1 MKMKKRSRYI
11 TLATIAFWTVVL
23 IGWHLYDPSSRFVKF
38 EPGADKRPVGSA
50 RKADDVVI
58 GEFFMKY
65 NATFTEG
72 MKDQWSGF
80 RGKDRT
86 NIVSHAVPIKLAE
99 GNFKE
104 LWTVE
109 TGEGH
114 AAPAVWKGRVY
125 MLDYNEQ
132 LSSDALRCFDLKTGA
147 ELWRR
152 WYRVPMKR
160 NHGFSRTIPAVTEDG
175 KVMTIGPEGHVMC
188 CNGETGDLLWTLDL
202 KKRHADGRSRCGN
215 RICTLG
221 NFQ

>member
-1 MKMKKRSRYI
+1 MKKKSHYI
-11 TLATIAFWTVVL
+11 TLATIAFWAVVL

-38 EPGADKRPVGSA
+38 EPGADKRPEGSA

-86 NIVSHAVPIKLAE
+86 NIVNNAVSIKLAE

-114 AAPAVWKGRVY
+114 AAPAIWKGRVY

-160 NHGFSRTIPAVTEDG
+160 NHGFS
-175 KVMTIGPEGHVMC
+175 
-188 CNGETGDLLWTLDL
+188 
-202 KKRHADGRSRCGN
+202 
-215 RICTLG
+215 
-221 NFQ
+221 